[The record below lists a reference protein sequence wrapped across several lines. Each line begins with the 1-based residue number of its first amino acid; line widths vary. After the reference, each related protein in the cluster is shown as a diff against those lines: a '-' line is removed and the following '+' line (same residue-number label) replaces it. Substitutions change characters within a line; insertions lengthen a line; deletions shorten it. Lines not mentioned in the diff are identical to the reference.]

1 MQISRW
7 RNVLSLKTY
16 LIPSPKL
23 ALTHSS
29 SAFHSTSFSSQKWK
43 NKSNSNNVRFVVR
56 EKRSDAKKALKDLLY
71 NSGSSQFSS
80 QKRETWKLEGDQNWC
95 GDQDK
100 PGDRDNKGRPKSR
113 RRNGKSRRN
122 TKGKIR
128 RESFCEDKDGPDTI
142 YCARFGYRSST
153 WSFCDRQGSSFE
165 DSTSGFDQRREREH
179 SRWANRSRTRKWTL
193 ESDDESASD
202 VESDDDIH
210 SCRVGL
216 LSDRTILGLPLTGPL
231 KIEDVKKAFRLS
243 ALKWHPDRHQ
253 GPSQETA
260 EEKFKQCV
268 NAYKSLCSAISTA

>member
-29 SAFHSTSFSSQKWK
+29 SAFHSTPFSSQKWK
-43 NKSNSNNVRFVVR
+43 NKSNSNHVRFVVR
-56 EKRSDAKKALKDLLY
+56 EKRSNAKKALKDLLY

-80 QKRETWKLEGDQNWC
+80 QRETWKLEGDQNWC
-95 GDQDK
+95 GDQDN
-100 PGDRDNKGRPKSR
+100 PGDRDNKHHPKSR
-113 RRNGKSRRN
+113 RRNGRSRRN

-142 YCARFGYRSST
+142 YCAR
-153 WSFCDRQGSSFE
+153 
-165 DSTSGFDQRREREH
+165 REREH

-193 ESDDESASD
+193 ASDDESASD

-231 KIEDVKKAFRLS
+231 KVEDVKKAFRLS
-243 ALKWHPDRHQ
+243 ALKWHPDRHE
-253 GPSQETA
+253 GPSQEMA
-260 EEKFKQCV
+260 EEKFKHCV
-268 NAYKSLCSAISTA
+268 NAYKSLCNAISTA